1 MLLVPALLSKNP
13 RFIKNTTTE
22 NGYQAVFS
30 HSLLLNENTYVHTV
44 TSEMYESSTLAI
56 TEELT
61 FRTALLIVKEYLVSV
76 H

>member
-30 HSLLLNENTYVHTV
+30 HSLPLNENTYVHTV
-44 TSEMYESSTLAI
+44 TSEMYESSTL
-56 TEELT
+56 
-61 FRTALLIVKEYLVSV
+61 
-76 H
+76 